1 MIVADRQHVVSSF
14 TVVKGAM
21 IQETYEVLAQWD
33 LAHDKRANLDRL
45 RRDNYIGAQSTNWL
59 RDVAKVINRRLD
71 PGDRDRPLV
80 ILARGG
86 LPLEEW
92 KPILLWHITRDEFLF
107 RDFLV
112 TWLFEA
118 YDRGVYRIKP
128 EDILEYLRT
137 VGRRGGKTEH
147 DWTTATSERVASG
160 LLKMAADF
168 GLLTGGPVK
177 EFTHYHL
184 PERSLT
190 YLLRAVLNHEDGSAS
205 RMIES
210 AEWRMFRMS
219 PEDLTNELLRLH
231 QFRQLQFEQAGSLV
245 ELSLDLK
252 EPLQFAEGL
261 VT

>member
-1 MIVADRQHVVSSF
+1 MIVTDRQHVVSSF
-14 TVVKGAM
+14 TVIKGAM
-21 IQETYEVLAQWD
+21 IHETYEVLAQWD
-33 LAHDKRANLDRL
+33 LDQDKRTNLDRL
-45 RRDNYIGAQSTNWL
+45 RSENYIGAQSTNWL
-59 RDVAKVINRRLD
+59 RDVAKVLNRRLD
-71 PGDRDRPLV
+71 PDGRDRPLV

-86 LPLEEW
+86 FPLEEW

-112 TWLFEA
+112 NWLFDC
-118 YDRGVYRIKP
+118 YDRGVYRIHP
-128 EDILEYLRT
+128 EDLLEYLRT
-137 VGRRGGKTEH
+137 VGRRGGETEH

-168 GLLTGGPVK
+168 GLLTSGAVR
-177 EFTHYHL
+177 EFTQYHL

-190 YLLRAVLNHEDGSAS
+190 YLLRAVLDHEDDSAS

-210 AEWRMFRMS
+210 PEWRMFRMS
-219 PEDLTNELLRLH
+219 PEDLTSEMLRLH

-245 ELSLDLK
+245 QLSLDLK